1 MVARVVVIGGGIV
14 GIACALEL
22 LGDGHAVTV
31 LDPGRPGEGASWAS
45 CGSIAVSEVVP
56 LSKPGTFARIPGW
69 MLDPLGPLTLRPSS
83 LLPILPWF
91 ARFAAN
97 ARPARVKTIAR
108 DLSVLG
114 LAALDDTERLLARHG
129 LSALLGTR
137 PVIEL
142 YDRPEELAH
151 ERRFHDLRRSL
162 GFVIDEISG
171 AEAREMEPAIAGDFA
186 CATVF
191 RDWRSVVDPRRLVT
205 ELHRVFRE
213 RGGTILPV
221 GATGFVRDGGAVTGV
236 RTTAGE
242 VLAADTLVL
251 AAGAASRDLA
261 RALGAALPIE
271 GVIGYQTS
279 LPEPGVTVK
288 HALVYAK
295 GGFGITP
302 YETGLA
308 VAGSIEFARMDAAP
322 NWNRADV
329 IVTKARRVLPG
340 LRTERA
346 ERRMGRRPLTPD
358 TKPVIGRLPG
368 APQVICATGHG
379 QLGVTLAATTARH
392 VRDLVAGRRPNVDL
406 SPFAPDRFGRAA

>member
-1 MVARVVVIGGGIV
+1 VVSRIVVIGGGIV

-22 LGDGHAVTV
+22 LDDGHAVTV
-31 LDPGRPGEGASWAS
+31 LEPGTPGEGASWAS

-97 ARPARVKTIAR
+97 ARPARVEAIAR
-108 DLSVLG
+108 ELSVLG

-129 LSALLGTR
+129 LKGLLGSR

-142 YDRPEELAH
+142 YDRREELAH

-171 AEAREMEPAIAGDFA
+171 AEAREMEPGIAGDFA

-191 RDWRSVVDPRRLVT
+191 RDWRSVVDPKRLVAQM
-205 ELHRVFRE
+205 HRAFRE
-213 RGGTILPV
+213 RGGIVLPV
-221 GATGFVRDGGAVTGV
+221 GATTIVRDSGAVTGV
-236 RTTAGE
+236 RTAAGE
-242 VLAADTLVL
+242 TLHADTIIL
-251 AAGAASRDLA
+251 AAGAASRDFA
-261 RALGAALPIE
+261 RGLGAALPIE

-279 LPEPGVTVK
+279 LTDPGIEVN

-302 YETGLA
+302 YDSGLA
-308 VAGSIEFARMDAAP
+308 VAGSIEFARIDAAP

-329 IVTKARRVLPG
+329 LVQKARRVLPG

-346 ERRMGRRPLTPD
+346 ERRRPLTPD
-358 TKPVIGRLPG
+358 TKPVIGRLPT
-368 APQVICATGHG
+368 AREVICATGHG
-379 QLGVTLAATTARH
+379 QLGVTLAATTAQH